1 MRALILSTKRCSR
14 VILFTIII
22 NIILFSNILYSQDYF
37 EGKKRKDLEFKYKT
51 RILKTTFKKIDTFKI
66 KFLDSKYNL
75 EEILREK
82 LYTSIYLNQSKNLLI
97 SYDGTSFILP
107 DTINS
112 YDLTLKVV
120 ELIGDMYFGKSELE
134 NIDN

>member
-1 MRALILSTKRCSR
+1 LSTKRCSR